1 MKISKKTKTIIVLG
15 IIFILLIAVSLLIY
29 FSITIKPD
37 IKPNTEPDT
46 EQVIDS
52 NTEPDTEQV
61 IDSNTEPE
69 LNIKIQDQP
78 SSTIQI
84 INDTNEQY
92 LHVFLQLNIVQSKND
107 QWKYVSGKGVI
118 NNAVDWGL
126 EGGKFSWNPLGAKL
140 ASEAIIPKN
149 EYIILTLPNSPPA
162 FVIMAIKMNTDDNKP
177 LVLNDGKQRCGNT
190 ICKVIDQASILI
202 EGGKDMVSDSSAVDG
217 INFKV
222 KYELTTKNGV
232 EISEIHENPCA
243 GLQKKYLLPIGCHN
257 PAKIDCPGK
266 DTCQCCPAT
275 QKCMF
280 TDCSKLLFNVPS
292 NSQYINNFDYGNP
305 SKCEESD
312 KKVSYPIHPP
322 VKGFINDAGNLRN
335 NDLKKFCNTMHKNS
349 GNFTTYCYDYND
361 TTSSPTLTSP
371 YKIKLTF
378 KDLDSPD
385 NISQPVQPELIK
397 NVPTCKSLCDLTNK
411 TNCYCNNNN
420 QCWDPLNKVCSANK
434 QQNCKN
440 EFTWCNGNA

>member
-1 MKISKKTKTIIVLG
+1 MKISKKTKTIIIG
-15 IIFILLIAVSLLIY
+15 IILLIAVLLLIY
-29 FSITIKPD
+29 FTTTIKSYT
-37 IKPNTEPDT
+37 KPNTKP
-46 EQVIDS
+46 VIDS
-52 NTEPDTEQV
+52 DTKPV
-61 IDSNTEPE
+61 IDSDTKPVIDSDTKPVIDSDTKPVIDSDTKPVIDSDTKPNTKPVIDSDTKP
-69 LNIKIQDQP
+69 NTKPVIDSDTKQKIQDQP

-84 INDTNEQY
+84 INDTSEQY
-92 LHVFLQLNIVQSKND
+92 LHVFLQLNTLQSIND

-162 FVIMAIKMNTDDNKP
+162 FVIMAIKMNRDDNKP

-190 ICKVIDQASILI
+190 ICKVKDQASILI

-243 GLQKKYLLPIGCHN
+243 GLQNKYLLPIGCHN

-266 DTCQCCPAT
+266 DTCQCCPST

-322 VKGFINDAGNLRN
+322 VKGFINDARNLRD

-378 KDLDSPD
+378 KDLDSTG
-385 NISQPVQPELIK
+385 NIVQPV
-397 NVPTCKSLCDLTNK
+397 
-411 TNCYCNNNN
+411 
-420 QCWDPLNKVCSANK
+420 
-434 QQNCKN
+434 
-440 EFTWCNGNA
+440 